1 MATSTFRR
9 DTTSGLMA
17 LGQAFIAAN
26 PTLAIRVYPR
36 RPGGFTGDLPCM
48 YVGTRNESILVDS
61 GIWTRT
67 MEPQMVLVGHPTGTP
82 DEVADEMDVLTD
94 AFLSYCTANPHA
106 LGANTVM
113 GSRIGVRD
121 FEIEI
126 DNVVY
131 PAVVVTLGDS
141 ISAGGRS

>member
-1 MATSTFRR
+1 
-9 DTTSGLMA
+9 MA

-48 YVGTRNESILVDS
+48 YVGNHNESILVDS
-61 GIWTRT
+61 GIWQRT
-67 MEPQMVLVGHPTGTP
+67 MELQMVLVGHPTGTP
-82 DEVADEMDVLTD
+82 DEVADEMDTLID
-94 AFLSYCTANPHA
+94 AFLSYATANPHA
-106 LGANTVM
+106 LGTNTVM
-113 GSRIGVRD
+113 GSRITVRD
-121 FEIEI
+121 VELEL

-131 PAVVVTLGDS
+131 PAAVVTLGES

>member
-1 MATSTFRR
+1 MSTSTFRR
-9 DTTSGLMA
+9 DGTAGLVA

-26 PTLAIRVYPR
+26 PTLAVRVYSR
-36 RPGGFTGDLPCM
+36 RPGGFTGDLPCL
-48 YVGTRNESILVDS
+48 YVGTHNEAIVVDS

-82 DEVADEMDVLTD
+82 DEVADEMDTLID
-94 AFLSYCTANPHA
+94 AFLSYCTDNPHA

-113 GSRIGVRD
+113 GSRITVRD
-121 FEIEI
+121 VELQL
-126 DNVVY
+126 DDVTY
-131 PAVVVTLGDS
+131 PAAVVSLGES